1 MASNRW
7 ESIKELFEEVLE
19 RAPSERA
26 TLLAQICRDDEDLGA
41 EVKRLILQY
50 ESAGDFLESP
60 PFRNHAAEQR
70 QGGVGTGLGPGTR
83 LGPYEI
89 QALAG
94 SGGMADVYRARDTR
108 LGRQVAIKVI
118 GAAVEGHPD
127 IERRFDH
134 EVRLAAS
141 LDHPGICS
149 IYDVGEHEGIR
160 YFVMEYLEGEPLAA
174 RIAKKPLT
182 IQQLL
187 DYAIQIASALAYA
200 HRNHI
205 LHRDVKPSNVFLTPS
220 GVKVVDFGLAKIR
233 RPHGERAPD
242 SSTANTYALPLT
254 RSGFVCGT
262 PEYMAPEQ
270 LEGQPSDHRSDIFA
284 FGVVLY
290 EMATG
295 HRPFV
300 APTSGALNAP
310 ISTKPAELD
319 RDGTTTP
326 ELEWIIQRCLKR
338 NPDDRWESMADL
350 EAVLRRLAA
359 DVDVHSKGL
368 FARALTGTVDRTNGS
383 ISKRRITAAGCAV
396 ATGIAAILMYVF
408 WRTSEPTAAPV
419 RFNVSLPANVALAR
433 GAVEGPAAEVA
444 LSLDG
449 TAVAFLAEPAGGR
462 RLIWIRRLSDVDARP
477 VAGTVAALHPFW
489 SPTGSHIG
497 YFADGHLM
505 RVDLAGGRPQV
516 LADAPAGSGASWS
529 RAGDIIFS
537 PDGRGPLYR
546 VHETG
551 GACTQI
557 TSVDGRQR
565 ESGHR
570 WPEFLPDGRHFLFF
584 TDSDDRDI
592 RGIYEGS
599 LDTNEH
605 KLVIASSFHGVYAE
619 PGYLLFARD
628 GDLVA
633 QRFQQN
639 TGELSGA
646 MSTLIRN
653 VGGASHGH
661 GSYSA
666 SATALVYATPFD
678 PERELVWFAR
688 SGARLERA
696 DGPADYVDFR
706 ASLNGRIAVARNR
719 PDLRTSD
726 IFIID
731 PKRNREHRLTSH
743 PALDAS
749 PVWSPDSTRLVF
761 RSKRRGNDI
770 DGVNDLYE
778 IAEEGLGTERLLL
791 HTPAP
796 KYPTDWA
803 PDGSAIL
810 YHTESTDTGWDVWI
824 LPLGE
829 DPTPRPLIATKAN
842 ERQARISPDGRYIA
856 YSSDASGRPEVY
868 VRTYPPDSREW
879 QVSTGGG
886 TQPEWTRTGREL
898 LFMTLDGTLSSAS
911 VAYTPQFRI
920 NRIRAELALPAPGLS
935 APFSPVYAISSD
947 EKKVLV
953 NVPKGLAFGPSM
965 EVMLNWRALF
975 MTDSQ

>member
-1 MASNRW
+1 MGSNRW
-7 ESIKELFEEVLE
+7 ESIKQLFWEVLE
-19 RAPSERA
+19 RPPAERA
-26 TLLAQICRDDEDLGA
+26 TLLAQICGDDEDLGA
-41 EVKRLILQY
+41 EVKRLIVEY

-60 PFRNHAAEQR
+60 AIRNCPADRTQR
-70 QGGVGTGLGPGTR
+70 GADRGLAPGTK
-83 LGPYEI
+83 LGPYEV
-89 QALAG
+89 QALSG
-94 SGGMADVYRARDTR
+94 SGGMGEVYQARDTR
-108 LGRQVAIKVI
+108 LGRRVAVKVI

-149 IYDVGEHEGIR
+149 IYDVGEHDGIR
-160 YFVMEYLEGEPLAA
+160 YFVMEYLEGESLAA
-174 RIAKKPLT
+174 RIAKGPLA
-182 IQQLL
+182 IPQLL
-187 DYAIQIASALAYA
+187 DYAIQIAAALAYA

-205 LHRDVKPSNVFLTPS
+205 LHRDVKPSNVFLTRS

-242 SSTANTYALPLT
+242 HSTAKTQPLPLT
-254 RSGFVCGT
+254 RSGFVYGT
-262 PEYMAPEQ
+262 PEYMPPEQ
-270 LEGQPSDHRSDIFA
+270 LEGRQSDHRTDIFA

-295 HRPFV
+295 RRPFV
-300 APTSGALNAP
+300 APTSAALAA
-310 ISTKPAELD
+310 ISAKPAEVGG
-319 RDGTTTP
+319 DGTMTP
-326 ELEWIIQRCLKR
+326 ELEWIIQRCLKK

-350 EAVLRRLAA
+350 EAVLRRLAV
-359 DVDVHSKGL
+359 DVDVHSKRL
-368 FARALTGTVDRTNGS
+368 FAGAPTGTADRMDGS
-383 ISKRRITAAGCAV
+383 ILRRRITAAGAAV
-396 ATGIAAILMYVF
+396 ATAIAAILMNLF
-408 WRTSEPTAAPV
+408 ARTSESSAAPV
-419 RFNVSLPANVALAR
+419 RFTVSLPANVTLAR
-433 GAVEGPAAEVA
+433 GAIEVPAAEVA
-444 LSLDG
+444 LSPDG
-449 TAVAFLAEPAGGR
+449 AAVAFLAQPAGGR
-462 RLIWIRRLSDVDARP
+462 RLIWVRRLSETDARP
-477 VAGTVAALHPFW
+477 LAGTVGALHPFW
-489 SPTGSHIG
+489 SADSSHIG
-497 YFADGHLM
+497 YFADEHLM
-505 RVDLAGGRPQV
+505 RVDVSGGRPQI
-516 LADAPAGSGASWS
+516 LADAPAGSGGSWS
-529 RAGDIIFS
+529 RAGDILFS
-537 PDGRGPLYR
+537 PDGMGPLYR

-557 TSVDGRQR
+557 TSIDQR
-565 ESGHR
+565 HREGGHR

-599 LDTNEH
+599 LGSNEH
-605 KLVIASSFHGVYAE
+605 KKVIASSFHGIYAE

-639 TGELSGA
+639 TSELSGA

-666 SATALVYATPFD
+666 SANALVYAAPYD

-688 SGARLERA
+688 SGERLETA

-706 ASLNGRIAVARNR
+706 MSRNGRIAVARNR
-719 PDLRTSD
+719 PDLHTSD

-749 PVWSPDSTRLVF
+749 PVWSPQSTRLVF
-761 RSKRRGNDI
+761 RSKRRGNRI

-778 IAEEGLGTERLLL
+778 IGAEGLGTERLLL
-791 HTPAP
+791 HTEAP
-796 KYPTDWA
+796 KYPTDWT

-810 YHTESTDTGWDVWI
+810 YHTESTDTGWDVWM

-920 NRIRAELALPAPGLS
+920 NHIRAELALPAPGLS
-935 APFSPVYAISSD
+935 APFSPVYAVSSD
-947 EKKVLV
+947 EKKILV
-953 NVPKGLAFGPSM
+953 NVPKGAVFGPSL

-975 MTDSQ
+975 MADSQ